1 MVTGGKAR
9 GPGWLAAIALAAACA
24 APQGGWDYS
33 DLPAGLGDRTE
44 VRNSRLFDSAPH
56 WVPSDRGLLLFLCRW
71 PDLAPIPVS
80 LPPDAD
86 SRELRILRVALAAWS
101 NAGLGIRFQ
110 EVVPDAARLEILFT
124 PSGDASPRGSGDA
137 LADCAIDIGPNGVVF
152 KKGQVQARIVWASI
166 HLNRRQADA
175 LGREMA
181 LDDDQLLG
189 AALHELGHALGYSGH
204 PVQGASIMQRTTDE
218 VRKIGARVA
227 SGAPFIDPNL
237 RALYA
242 LPTGVVVGR
251 IPLGPDSARLIARF
265 DANARKVDFDG
276 PFSRVGDTRTRYFY
290 RGDQGTAYALTATH
304 WRPGGAQKA
313 EIVFQ
318 ANAAAQ
324 VLLRLAGPTKTPA
337 P

>member
-1 MVTGGKAR
+1 M
-9 GPGWLAAIALAAACA
+9 ALAAACA
-24 APQGGWDYS
+24 APHGGWNYS
-33 DLPAGLGDRTE
+33 DLPAGLGDRAE

-56 WVPSDRGLLLFLCRW
+56 WVPSGQGLLLFLCRW
-71 PDLAPIPVS
+71 PDPGPIPVS
-80 LPPDAD
+80 LPQDAD

-101 NAGLGIRFQ
+101 NAGLGIRFK
-110 EVVPDAARLEILFT
+110 EVAPDAARLEILFA
-124 PSGDASPRGSGDA
+124 PSGDGSPGGSGNA
-137 LADCAIDIGPNGVVF
+137 LADCAIEIGPNGVVVE
-152 KKGQVQARIVWASI
+152 KGQVQARIVWASI
-166 HLNRRQADA
+166 HLNRRQVDA

-227 SGAPFIDPNL
+227 SGAPLVDLNL
-237 RALYA
+237 RALYS
-242 LPTGVVVGR
+242 LPSGVVVGR
-251 IPLGPDSARLIARF
+251 IPLEPDSARLLARF
-265 DANARKVDFDG
+265 NTNAREVGLDG

-290 RGDQGTAYALTATH
+290 RGDQGSAYALTARH
-304 WRPGGAQKA
+304 WRPGGGKTA
-313 EIVFQ
+313 EIAFE

-324 VLLRLAGPTKTPA
+324 VLLRLAGPTRTPA